1 MAKSPEEVVR
11 AFYRAY
17 RARERDEVGR
27 LMAPEFRFTSPY
39 DDAIDR
45 ETWFERCWAPGDQQ
59 QDFQIERCVASED
72 AVYMTYKV
80 AVGGGKSFRNTE
92 LHRVRDGLVA
102 SVHVFFGETF
112 SNGKFAAQTPP
123 VK

>member
-1 MAKSPEEVVR
+1 MAKSPEEAVR

-17 RARERDEVGR
+17 QARERDAVGR

-45 ETWFERCWAPGDQQ
+45 ETWFERCWAPGDQL
-59 QDFQIERCVASED
+59 
-72 AVYMTYKV
+72 TYKV
-80 AVGGGKSFRNTE
+80 AVGRGKSFRNTE
-92 LHRVRDGLVA
+92 LLRVRDGLVA